1 MYVCMYTYTTY
12 IHVAGEPMKFMP
24 SEPGKP
30 KPEEIDAAHKEYMVA
45 VKKLFDQ
52 HKVALGYGDRTLE
65 IC

>member
-1 MYVCMYTYTTY
+1 
-12 IHVAGEPMKFMP
+12 MKFMP